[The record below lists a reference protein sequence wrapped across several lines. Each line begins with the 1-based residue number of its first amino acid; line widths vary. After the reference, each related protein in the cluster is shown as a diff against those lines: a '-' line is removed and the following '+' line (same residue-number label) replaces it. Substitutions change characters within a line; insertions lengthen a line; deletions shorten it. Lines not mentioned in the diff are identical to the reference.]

1 MRALD
6 RNKQPYYYA
15 LYTGKSMATDSAG
28 KYTGEYTVTYGTLT
42 LARDNISA
50 SRGTA
55 QDDVFGVELNYTK
68 SIATTTDRNI
78 DEYTALWLF
87 GKELSDIT
95 ATAHEI
101 GDLGIYSGKI
111 YKCTAKYTGAFDAD
125 KWKSQPPTHKVV
137 GVAKSLNS
145 IMYAIRD
152 VDYE

>member
-15 LYTGKSMATDSAG
+15 LYSGKSKVQVDG
-28 KYTGEYTVTYGTLT
+28 KYTGEYEITYTSVA
-42 LARDNISA
+42 LAKDNISA

-68 SIATTTDRNI
+68 SIATTVDKGIN
-78 DEYTALWLF
+78 EYTILWLL
-87 GKELSDIT
+87 GKEISAISES
-95 ATAHEI
+95 AHAV
-101 GDLGIYSGKI
+101 GDLGIYNGKI
-111 YKCTAKYTGAFDAD
+111 YKCVTAYTGAYIAAN
-125 KWKSQPPTHKVV
+125 WKTVPHTHKVV

-145 IMYAIRD
+145 IIYAIRD

>member
-15 LYTGKSMATDSAG
+15 LYTGKSKVAVDG
-28 KYTGEYTVTYGTLT
+28 KYTGEYELTYGSTT
-42 LARDNISA
+42 LAYDNISP

-68 SIATTTDRNI
+68 SIATTVDRGIN
-78 DEYTALWLF
+78 EYTIIWIF
-87 GKELSDIT
+87 GREIP
-95 ATAHEI
+95 AIGNNAHAV
-101 GDLGIYSGKI
+101 GDLGLYNGKI
-111 YKCTAKYTGAFDAD
+111 YKCTTAYTGEYDKT
-125 KWKSQPPTHKVV
+125 KWKTVPHTHKVV

-145 IMYAIRD
+145 IVYAIRD